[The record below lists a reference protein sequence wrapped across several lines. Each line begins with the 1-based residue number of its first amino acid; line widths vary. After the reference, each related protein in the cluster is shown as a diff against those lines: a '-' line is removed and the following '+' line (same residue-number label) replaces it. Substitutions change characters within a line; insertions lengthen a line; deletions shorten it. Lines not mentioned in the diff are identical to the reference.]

1 MAENMVLSLN
11 NITKKYPGV
20 VALDDVSIDFRQGE
34 IHCIV
39 GENGAGKSTFIKT
52 ISGAIEPDNGSIDLW
67 GNNYNTMTPQLSRS
81 LGVEVIYQEFNLAE
95 HLTVAENVYLGR
107 EMKKHGLV
115 DMKAICE
122 STSKVFEY
130 MQVKVKPD
138 AIVSDL
144 TVSYMQFVEIAKAIS
159 KDAKILIMD
168 EPTAPLTEDEVDKL
182 LNLVLRLKEQGMTV
196 IYISHRLNEIFRIGD
211 RFTVLRDGQKI
222 ITGNVKDTTMDEL
235 IAYMVGREMKNEYP
249 QRNHKLGDYVLE
261 ANNLYSEKVHN
272 VSLKVREGEILG
284 VGGLVGAGRTELA
297 RAIFGADLLYSGEI
311 LFQGKTVHIR
321 KPSDAV
327 RLGIGFVT
335 EDRKRQGL
343 LLQHSICFNIALPI
357 LTKLSKFLVV
367 DKKREQACAQ
377 VQREALNIKTPHL
390 EAVANSLSG
399 GNQQKVVLAKW
410 LATECKVLFM
420 DEPTRGIDVAAK
432 QEIYKLM
439 NQLTGQGIAI
449 VMISSEMEE
458 LLGMSDRLLI
468 MHEGSQVGELDK
480 SEFSQELVMKY
491 ASQNNM
497 PAEEEMIYE

>member
-1 MAENMVLSLN
+1 MAEKVILSLR

-52 ISGAIEPDNGSIDLW
+52 ISGAIEPDEGSIAF
-67 GNNYNTMTPQLSRS
+67 GNKTYNTMTPQLSRS

-107 EMKKHGLV
+107 EVRKHGLV
-115 DMKAICE
+115 DKKAICE
-122 STSKVFEY
+122 NTSKVFER
-130 MQVKVKPD
+130 MQVKVNPN

-159 KDAKILIMD
+159 KDAKVLIMD

-182 LNLVLRLKEQGMTV
+182 LDLVLRLKEQGVTI

-222 ITGNVKDTTMDEL
+222 ITGDVKKTTMDEL
-235 IAYMVGREMKNEYP
+235 ITYMVGREMKNDYP
-249 QRNHKLGDYVLE
+249 KRDHELGDCILE
-261 ANNLYSEKVHN
+261 ARNIYSEKVHN
-272 VSLKVREGEILG
+272 VSLKVRAGEILG
-284 VGGLVGAGRTELA
+284 IGGLVGAGRTELA
-297 RAIFGADLLYSGEI
+297 RAIFGADLLYAGEI
-311 LFQGKTVHIR
+311 LVEGKKVKIR

-343 LLQHSICFNIALPI
+343 LLQHSICFNISLPI
-357 LTKLSKFLVV
+357 LPGLSSALVV
-367 DKKREQACAQ
+367 DKKQEHKCALEQKE
-377 VQREALNIKTPHL
+377 VLHIKTPDL
-390 EAVANSLSG
+390 EVIANSLSG

-410 LATECKVLFM
+410 LATKCKVLFM

-432 QEIYKLM
+432 QEIYKVM
-439 NQLTGQGIAI
+439 NELTRNGIAI

-458 LLGMSDRLLI
+458 LLGMSDRLMI
-468 MHEGSQVGELDK
+468 MHEGRQVGELEK
-480 SEFSQELVMKY
+480 SEFNQELVMKY
-491 ASQNNM
+491 ASQN
-497 PAEEEMIYE
+497 

>member
-1 MAENMVLSLN
+1 MAEKIVLSLN

-20 VALDDVSIDFRQGE
+20 VALDDVSIDFREGE

-52 ISGAIEPDNGSIDLW
+52 ISGANEPDEGSIELW
-67 GNNYNTMTPQLSRS
+67 GNVYNTMTPQLSRS

-107 EMKKHGLV
+107 ELKKHGMV
-115 DMKAICE
+115 DMKSICDN
-122 STSKVFEY
+122 TAKVFER
-130 MQVKVKPD
+130 MQVKMDPT

-144 TVSYMQFVEIAKAIS
+144 TVSYMQFVEIAKAIA

-182 LNLVLRLKEQGMTV
+182 LELVLRLKEQGVTV

-222 ITGNVKDTTMDEL
+222 ITGDVKDTTMDKL
-235 IAYMVGREMKNEYP
+235 ITYMVGREMKNDYP
-249 QRNHKLGDYVLE
+249 RRNHKLGDYVLE
-261 ANNLYSEKVHN
+261 AKNIYSEKVHN
-272 VSLKVREGEILG
+272 VSMKVRAGEILG

-297 RAIFGADLLYSGEI
+297 RAIFGADLLYAGEI
-311 LFQGKTVHIR
+311 WFQGKAVNIR

-343 LLQHSICFNIALPI
+343 LLQHSICFNISLPI
-357 LTKLSKFLVV
+357 LPKLSKMFVV
-367 DKKREQACAQ
+367 NKKQEQVCAQ
-377 VQREALNIKTPHL
+377 EQKEALYIKTPNL
-390 EAVANSLSG
+390 EVAANSLSG

-410 LATECKVLFM
+410 LATKCKVLFM

-439 NQLTGQGIAI
+439 NELTRNGIAI

-468 MHEGSQVGELDK
+468 MREGRQVGELDK

-491 ASQNNM
+491 ASQD
-497 PAEEEMIYE
+497 

>member
-1 MAENMVLSLN
+1 MAEKVVLSLN

-52 ISGAIEPDNGSIDLW
+52 ISGAIEPDEGSIELW
-67 GNNYNTMTPQLSRS
+67 DKTYNTMTPQLSRS

-107 EMKKHGLV
+107 ELKKHGLV
-115 DMKAICE
+115 DRKAICE
-122 STSKVFEY
+122 NTAGVFER
-130 MQVKVKPD
+130 MQVKVEPE

-159 KDAKILIMD
+159 KDARILIMD

-182 LNLVLRLKEQGMTV
+182 LDLVLRLKAQGVTI

-222 ITGNVKDTTMDEL
+222 VTGDVKKTTMDEL
-235 IAYMVGREMKNEYP
+235 ITYMVGREMKNDYP
-249 QRNHKLGDYVLE
+249 QRNHKLGDYILE
-261 ANNLYSEKVHN
+261 AKNIYSEKVQN
-272 VSLKVREGEILG
+272 VSLKVRAGEILG

-297 RAIFGADLLYSGEI
+297 RAIFGADLLYAGEI
-311 LFQGKTVHIR
+311 RVEGRIVNIR

-327 RLGIGFVT
+327 RLGLGFVT

-343 LLQHSICFNIALPI
+343 LLQHSICFNISLPI
-357 LTKLSKFLVV
+357 LPKLSKMFVV
-367 DKKREQACAQ
+367 DKKQEQQCAQ
-377 VQREALNIKTPHL
+377 EQKEILRIKTPDL
-390 EAVANSLSG
+390 EAAANSLSG

-410 LATECKVLFM
+410 LATKCKILFM

-432 QEIYKLM
+432 QEIYKVM
-439 NQLTGQGIAI
+439 NELTSHGIAI

-468 MHEGSQVGELDK
+468 MHEGRQVGELEK

-491 ASQNNM
+491 ASQN
-497 PAEEEMIYE
+497 